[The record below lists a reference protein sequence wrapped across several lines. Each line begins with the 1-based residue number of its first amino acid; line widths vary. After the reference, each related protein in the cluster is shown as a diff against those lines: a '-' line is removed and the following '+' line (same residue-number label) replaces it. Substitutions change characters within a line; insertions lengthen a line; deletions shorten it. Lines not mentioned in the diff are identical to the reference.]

1 MGMLHDCT
9 PENPYI
15 TLRATHSMYLND
27 TSEYKFGWEICK
39 KALIDVEDELEIKEE
54 SRLSNKYFCK
64 ERLKDK
70 ETMDYVYST
79 IPHTIDWGMP
89 YLISLSKNRDCLPM
103 WNTYANGGQ
112 GIALGFNKSKLRL
125 CRGFEI
131 KDCCYAGIT
140 GTVIYGDSEFN
151 KRYERIKEFWRLQ
164 YDNRMEIEDSNLS
177 ELISNT
183 IPLALRDYI
192 LYIKHNAYS
201 YEREVRCVVTRDREN
216 KLNDSIKYRSNNKL
230 IIPYVERKIDIKLL
244 EQIVIGPCADK
255 ERMKASMLMF
265 LKDKIKDYDRID
277 IEDSDIPFRG

>member
-39 KALIDVEDELEIKEE
+39 KALVDVENELEVKEE
-54 SRLSNKYFCK
+54 CRLSNKYFCE

-79 IPHTIDWGMP
+79 IPHTIDLGMP

-112 GIALGFNKSKLRL
+112 GIALGFNKSKLQLRG
-125 CRGFEI
+125 GFEI
-131 KDCCYAGIT
+131 KDCCYANVT
-140 GTVIYGDSEFN
+140 DTEFVERY
-151 KRYERIKEFWRLQ
+151 KRIMNHWRSRYKNRERIE
-164 YDNRMEIEDSNLS
+164 NSNLS
-177 ELISNT
+177 ELISDT
-183 IPLALRDYI
+183 GHLALRDNL

-201 YEREVRCVVTRDREN
+201 YEEEVRCVITRDRKDE
-216 KLNDSIKYRSNNKL
+216 LNNIIKYRSNHKL
-230 IIPYVERKIDIKLL
+230 IIPYIERKIDVNIL

-255 ERMKASMLMF
+255 ERMKASLLMF